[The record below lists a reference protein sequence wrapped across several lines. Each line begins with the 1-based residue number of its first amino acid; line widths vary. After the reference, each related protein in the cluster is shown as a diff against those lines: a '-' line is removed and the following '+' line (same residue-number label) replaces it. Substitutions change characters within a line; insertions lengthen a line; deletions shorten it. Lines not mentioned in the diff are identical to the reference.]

1 VRAETLQ
8 GVQESWKP
16 LKVPE
21 KVKLR
26 RASAFMHKAIAA
38 RSAEA
43 TELLEEFRVFK
54 AQEEWHFCTRKRDS
68 RRRARREKNSK
79 LRP

>member
-1 VRAETLQ
+1 MCAETLQ

-16 LKVPE
+16 LKVLE

-26 RASAFMHKAIAA
+26 RASAFTHKVVAA

-43 TELLEEFRVFK
+43 TELLEEFRVF
-54 AQEEWHFCTRKRDS
+54 
-68 RRRARREKNSK
+68 
-79 LRP
+79 

>member
-1 VRAETLQ
+1 MRTETLQ

-16 LKVPE
+16 LKVLE

-26 RASAFMHKAIAA
+26 RVSDFMHKAIAA
-38 RSAEA
+38 RSAET

-54 AQEEWHFCTRKRDS
+54 PQEEWLFCTHKRDS
-68 RRRARREKNSK
+68 R
-79 LRP
+79 